1 MKKLPTLAALV
12 ALTSLSAFAQDKPEA
27 KPEAKAEAKPEAKA
41 EAKPKD
47 EAKKA
52 DKPKP
57 SREEQF
63 KKLDKDGNGSLS
75 IDEFRGKR
83 EASQAEAAFKAL
95 DTNGDGAVSLDEYV
109 AGAQK
114 KPKKKE

>member
-12 ALTSLSAFAQDKPEA
+12 ALTSLSAFAQDKPED
-27 KPEAKAEAKPEAKA
+27 KPEAKPEAKA

-52 DKPKP
+52 DRPKLT
-57 SREEQF
+57 REEQF

-75 IDEFRGKR
+75 IDEFRGKA
-83 EASQAEAAFKAL
+83 EASKVEAAFKAL
-95 DTNGDGAVSLDEYV
+95 DTNGDGAVSLEEYV
-109 AGAQK
+109 AGPQK
-114 KPKKKE
+114 KTKKKE